1 MTDETVS
8 KRTANTSRLTP
19 WKPGQS
25 GNPNGRPKKVMSIAK
40 LAEESG
46 EKALKQLVK
55 LIDSTDERVS
65 LQAAMAVLDRAVGKP
80 KATVETTT
88 KKEVAD
94 YSESELIALAR
105 LGSPRTAAENEGQAE
120 PHRIQ

>member
-1 MTDETVS
+1 
-8 KRTANTSRLTP
+8 
-19 WKPGQS
+19 
-25 GNPNGRPKKVMSIAK
+25 MSIAK

-88 KKEVAD
+88 KKEAAD